1 MSSLPE
7 VIYNLQADG
16 LVIGNIN
23 LLPLAPFLPGACF
36 QVKNRRRSILARC
49 SHFEQGIF
57 NNRQPFAAASFYG
70 LLQIRLFS
78 TAAVQGCNTNAETFG
93 NFLEGV
99 SQGCKPLNLLRI
111 DLNLLRG

>member
-36 QVKNRRRSILARC
+36 KVKNRRRSILARC
-49 SHFEQGIF
+49 SHFEQRVF
-57 NNRQPFAAASFYG
+57 NDSQAFAAASFYG
-70 LLQIRLFS
+70 LLQFRLFS
-78 TAAVQGCNTNAETFG
+78 APAVQSCNAYAEAFSD
-93 NFLEGV
+93 FLEGV
-99 SQGCKPLNLLRI
+99 SQAASRSTCFASI
-111 DLNLLRG
+111 